1 MENSIQTILN
11 YNKPEFNIIKLA
23 EELAE
28 LSEVVLKM
36 YLKKEEH
43 KPPKER
49 LIEEMGDVLLR
60 MRILA
65 IQEKISFDVNTRLQN
80 KTLQILHWIDEGKYK
95 GGA

>member
-1 MENSIQTILN
+1 MNYKITRILE
-11 YNKPEFNIIKLA
+11 YNNPEFNYIKLA

-36 YLKKEEH
+36 YVKNLENR
-43 KPPKER
+43 PPMSK

-65 IQEKISFDVNTRLQN
+65 IQEKINVAVNERVEQKAN
-80 KTLQILHWIDEGKYK
+80 KLMEYIEQGKYK
-95 GGA
+95 GGV